1 MIDKSDTTNAYG
13 AAAALPSSQVP
24 GVNSQPTL
32 DEGPAW
38 KSAFHQT
45 LVEIQDKGFRSYT
58 DEIQAKKMEELR
70 EKILEAMCFNEDDL
84 DNMPSSQREQIEKM
98 VASKSRNGFLLK
110 TRSSRMLPKVLSCQV
125 ILRHSFA
132 PRQTVLG
139 RVLSSYRNSKTYLSQ
154 KMKLGNFCQVFG
166 IFYHFLH
173 SDALNN
179 SKPCRGPMVP

>member
-38 KSAFHQT
+38 KSAFHRT

-98 VASKSRNGFLLK
+98 VALEIQKRLSAENAIEQDAAQGAVLSGDIATQLRTAPNGLGTGALLIQELEN
-110 TRSSRMLPKVLSCQV
+110 LPK
-125 ILRHSFA
+125 
-132 PRQTVLG
+132 PKDETG
-139 RVLSSYRNSKTYLSQ
+139 
-154 KMKLGNFCQVFG
+154 
-166 IFYHFLH
+166 
-173 SDALNN
+173 
-179 SKPCRGPMVP
+179 